1 MFSKLYLVAALL
13 LGAISLRANA
23 HTGITPALGVSGQFA
38 RSDVQR
44 PSTANECGN
53 VNVANTINT
62 STPVQA
68 AANGTFTV
76 TATNFN
82 A

>member
-1 MFSKLYLVAALL
+1 MFSKLYLVLALALGAALQVHGHAL
-13 LGAISLRANA
+13 
-23 HTGITPALGVSGQFA
+23 ITPALGVTGAGA

-44 PSTANECGN
+44 PSKAAECGN

-62 STPVQA
+62 STPVV
-68 AANGTFTV
+68 ANADGSFTA
-76 TATNFN
+76 TITNFN

>member
-1 MFSKLYLVAALL
+1 MLSKLHFILALC
-13 LGAISLRANA
+13 LGASLQVHGHAL
-23 HTGITPALGVSGQFA
+23 ITPALGVSGAGA

-44 PSTANECGN
+44 PSAKAECGT

-68 AANGTFTV
+68 SANGSFDATI
-76 TATNFN
+76 TNFN